1 MEQLYPGL
9 KDLNDGVGIRL
20 IAASQTVKV
29 PAGAIA
35 FQKGDACKNFIL
47 VLAGRVRVQLSS
59 EGGREVIL
67 YRVQPGG
74 TCALTTSCIIGKEEY
89 PAEAVIEE
97 DVTAL
102 MIPDSEFRQALLDS
116 EQFRQFVFQG
126 FSRRLC
132 AIVSRMENVALKTI
146 DERLAQ
152 HLLKGDDNSLSK
164 ITHQVL
170 AAEIGTA
177 REVVSRKLKRF
188 ESNGLIRSS
197 RGRVEIIDR
206 ENLRLLSGATDP

>member
-1 MEQLYPGL
+1 MALYPGIDGL
-9 KDLNDGVGIRL
+9 DNDTKTRL
-20 IAASQTVKV
+20 VACAKRIDAR
-29 PAGAIA
+29 AGSYA
-35 FQKGDACKNFIL
+35 FHKGEACNNFIL

-59 EGGREVIL
+59 QGGREVVL
-67 YRVQPGG
+67 YRVSPGG
-74 TCALTTSCIIGKEEY
+74 TCALTTYCLIGKEEY

-102 MIPDSEFRQALLDS
+102 MIPDSQFRQALLDS

-132 AIVSRMENVALKTI
+132 AIVARMENVAFKTI
-146 DERLAQ
+146 DERLAEQ
-152 HLLKGDDNSLSK
+152 LLKGDDDSLSN

-188 ESNGLIRSS
+188 ESDGLIRST

-206 ENLRLLSGATDP
+206 ENLQALSGTTDP

>member
-1 MEQLYPGL
+1 MSQLYPGL
-9 KDLNDGVGIRL
+9 GDLNDGVRARL
-20 IAASQTVKV
+20 IAASQTINV
-29 PAGAIA
+29 PTGAIA
-35 FQKGDACKNFIL
+35 FHKGDACKNFIL

-102 MIPDSEFRQALLDS
+102 MIPDSQFRQALLDS

-146 DERLAQ
+146 DQRLAE
-152 HLLKGDDNSLSK
+152 HLLKGDDKSLSK

-177 REVVSRKLKRF
+177 REVVSRKLKQF
-188 ESNGLIRSS
+188 ESEGLIRSS

-206 ENLRLLSGATDP
+206 KNLQLLSGTTYS